1 MEGAAD
7 WDVVV
12 VGLGI
17 AGSHLAGLCARSG
30 LRVLGID
37 ARPLSQAGPQWV
49 NAVPEWMLHEA
60 QATDAAETAVHARN
74 VPMHFMPASGR
85 HAVVSRN
92 HRVLELDMG
101 TMGHYLREAA
111 EAAGAVLSTPS
122 RVIAI
127 NGNCVQLADRRVA
140 GRYVVDATGIRG
152 SGLDWRSANPRQ
164 DVCSAAYAQFALAS
178 PDQAEDYVRSLGAE
192 IGDNLSFTGRY
203 GGYSVVTIR
212 VTSESA
218 SVLTG
223 SVPAAGF
230 PTGRRI
236 VAETVRELPWLG
248 ELVQLWSGAIPL
260 GPPAGRVVRGNLAAL
275 GDSAGHVY
283 TAHGS
288 GIGMGLVASRALA
301 DAIQRGNLGSYQR
314 WHTRRQVPMLAVV
327 DTLRR
332 ITGSL
337 SVEQN
342 ERMFSSGMV
351 DASVVT
357 AVLEQRLPAFGKQAL
372 DRLQRVARRDPQ
384 LLVELFA
391 RGAREVAASRVAL
404 TVA

>member
-1 MEGAAD
+1 MDGEAD

-30 LRVLGID
+30 LRVLGVD
-37 ARPLSQAGPQWV
+37 ARPLAQAGPQWV
-49 NAVPEWMLHEA
+49 N
-60 QATDAAETAVHARN
+60 ARN

-85 HAVVSRN
+85 HAVVSRD

-101 TMGHYLREAA
+101 TMGNFLRAAA

-127 NGNCVQLADRRVA
+127 NGNCVQLADRSVV
-140 GRYVVDATGIRG
+140 GRYVVDAAGVPGTHLGC
-152 SGLDWRSANPRQ
+152 RSASPRH
-164 DVCSAAYAQFALAS
+164 DVCSAAYAQFALTA
-178 PDQAEDYVRSLGAE
+178 PDQAEDFVRSLGAE

-212 VTSESA
+212 VTGERA

-230 PTGRRI
+230 PTGLRI

-248 ELVQLWSGAIPL
+248 EPVQLWSGAIPL
-260 GPPAGRVVRGNLAAL
+260 GPPAGRVVRGNLAAV

-288 GIGMGLVASRALA
+288 GIGMGLMAARALA
-301 DAIQRGNLGSYQR
+301 DAIQRRNLGSYQR
-314 WHTRRQVPMLAVV
+314 WHTRRLVPLLAVV
-327 DTLRR
+327 DTIRR

-337 SVEQN
+337 NVEQN

-351 DASVVT
+351 DSSVVT
-357 AVLEQRLPAFGKQAL
+357 AVLEQRLPAFGRQAL
-372 DRLQRVARRDPQ
+372 GRLLRVAGHDPQ
-384 LLVELFA
+384 LLVELVA
-391 RGAREVAASRVAL
+391 RGAREVAASGVVLPVA
-404 TVA
+404 